1 MYRDDKNGAASIKHM
16 KERQLSKIREVAE
29 ALVTSGF
36 VLLDDQAK
44 VLGVP
49 RSTAWVILHG
59 RYKKSG
65 LTPKVVERMLSS
77 QELPPLVRSKIIEYG
92 EEKASG
98 LYGQTTPQTHRF
110 FSELALSSDTEVA
123 AQENVLG
130 SIPKLLT

>member
-1 MYRDDKNGAASIKHM
+1 MYRENEAASIKHM
-16 KERQLSKIREVAE
+16 KGRQLSKLREVAE

-44 VLGVP
+44 VLGIP

-77 QELPPLVRSKIIEYG
+77 QVLPPLVRSKIIEYG

-98 LYGQTTPQTHRF
+98 LYGQTTPQMHRF
-110 FSELALSSDTEVA
+110 FSEVASSFGG
-123 AQENVLG
+123 QF
-130 SIPKLLT
+130 